1 VIRFDTPSHRVWT
14 ENLFALMI
22 RVDSL
27 SYRYPGADRDALR
40 SICLQFAEGSFTA
53 IMGAN
58 GSGKST
64 LARCLNGL
72 LYPTSGRVLVDGWST
87 AEASA
92 LPAIRRQVGLV
103 FQDPNTQM
111 TSPTIERELAFGLQN
126 IGLPTTE
133 MHQRVEE
140 ELQRLGFTS
149 RRDDPPATLSGG
161 EKQRLALASVMM
173 LRAKYLVLDE
183 PTTFLSPTSRLQLME
198 DLSRLHREQ
207 HVTVI
212 LITQHLREAH
222 RAERI
227 VVLENGTVAFDDSP
241 QVLVGRRDALRS
253 WGIVLPRELRVL

>member
-1 VIRFDTPSHRVWT
+1 
-14 ENLFALMI
+14 MI
-22 RVDSL
+22 SVDSL

-40 SICLQFAEGSFTA
+40 AICLQFAEGSFTA

-72 LYPTSGRVLVDGWST
+72 LRPTSGRVLVDGRST
-87 AEASA
+87 AEASS
-92 LPAIRRQVGLV
+92 LPAIRREVGLV

-111 TSPTIERELAFGLQN
+111 TSPTIERELAFALQN
-126 IGLPTTE
+126 IGVPTAE

-140 ELQRLGFTS
+140 ELRRLGLTS
-149 RRDDPPATLSGG
+149 RRGDAPSTLSGG

-183 PTTFLSPTSRLQLME
+183 PTTFLSPSSRLRLME

-207 HVTVI
+207 HVAII
-212 LITQHLREAH
+212 LITQHLREANH
-222 RAERI
+222 AERI
-227 VVLENGTVAFDDSP
+227 VVLQNGTVAFDDSP
-241 QVLVGRRDALRS
+241 QVLAGRRNTLRS
-253 WGIVLPRELRVL
+253 WGIVIPRELEVQ